1 MKRYAMF
8 IDWKIQ
14 YFPDIN
20 HYQIDEGNQCNTNQY
35 LHFFFIEI
43 VRLILNLY
51 WKAKGPKILNTIFK
65 EKNIV
70 EDYASWYCH

>member
-35 LHFFFIEI
+35 LHFF
-43 VRLILNLY
+43 LD
-51 WKAKGPKILNTIFK
+51 
-65 EKNIV
+65 EKP
-70 EDYASWYCH
+70 EDHKVISQEYIPNK

>member
-35 LHFFFIEI
+35 LHFFFHRNCEADSKL
-43 VRLILNLY
+43 VLKTQR
-51 WKAKGPKILNTIFK
+51 A
-65 EKNIV
+65 
-70 EDYASWYCH
+70 